1 MKHAVLFVIALLL
14 GALGAFIL
22 VWDIVHGGQLHVV
35 SASVGTGC
43 LVGALGLALPVQVRC
58 ALDALT
64 PLLPFVRKDRG

>member
-1 MKHAVLFVIALLL
+1 MKHAVLFVVALLL

-43 LVGALGLALPVQVRC
+43 LVGALGLAIPMQVRA

-64 PLLPFVRKDRG
+64 PLLPFVRKGP